1 MGLYSGGLII
11 GRIFAAE
18 IFGGLFLGGLIIG
31 ILRYFVLGYFEE
43 REIGYDCSEARGVF
57 LLYPV
62 GVGGGRVREIE
73 FWASHTT
80 KISRD
85 GCPISLVH
93 KWDLGE
99 GGKGDERSGGEGRI
113 QQPEPLLP
121 L

>member
-18 IFGGLFLGGLIIG
+18 IFGGLFFGGLIIG

-62 GVGGGRVREIE
+62 GVGYEKSNFGPHIPPKSPVM
-73 FWASHTT
+73 AV
-80 KISRD
+80 
-85 GCPISLVH
+85 PLV
-93 KWDLGE
+93 WCINGTWGE
-99 GGKGDERSGGEGRI
+99 GVRGMRGAGVRGGFSSPNPSFCFE
-113 QQPEPLLP
+113 
-121 L
+121 